1 MLPTRCDFCG
11 RPFDAVSWGQ
21 RTCVACA
28 AKGAPDQGSLD
39 WAQYSRRAK
48 SYWAE
53 AALKLLPSTNFA
65 LRAHYESQ
73 FGITPKRRPGRPRK
87 EIHGGVR

>member
-39 WAQYSRRAK
+39 WATYVPLLRAYAK
-48 SYWAE
+48 KI
-53 AALKLLPSTNFA
+53 AAGRPSGAKLAPQATKPSTNRLEGKNA
-65 LRAHYESQ
+65 KVVA
-73 FGITPKRRPGRPRK
+73 GRL
-87 EIHGGVR
+87 